1 MADRASLAT
10 RHRLIQEALTAL
22 EAAAADPASGLDSR
36 QRDLLR
42 RTHQRILRWADDA
55 ATPNSP
61 TSGLLTRS
69 QYARAAGV
77 AMQTLIDWEKTGRL
91 LPAYVNPLNRYR
103 YYSPEQVQQA
113 RSIRQR
119 RPAVP
124 RIVRPLRLAD

>member
-1 MADRASLAT
+1 MTDRAQ
-10 RHRLIQEALTAL
+10 LIQAALTAL

-55 ATPNSP
+55 AAPATSP

-77 AMQTLIDWEKTGRL
+77 AMNTLLHWELTGRL
-91 LPAYVNPLNRYR
+91 MPAYRNPLNGYR

-119 RPAVP
+119 R
-124 RIVRPLRLAD
+124 RN

>member
-1 MADRASLAT
+1 MADRPTLAT

-36 QRDLLR
+36 QRDTMR
-42 RTHQRILRWADDA
+42 RMAQRIQRWADPA
-55 ATPNSP
+55 AAPTTSA

-77 AMQTLIDWEKTGRL
+77 AMQTLIDWEKAGRL
-91 LPAYVNPLNRYR
+91 VPTYRNPLNGYR
-103 YYSPEQVQQA
+103 YYAPEQVAQA

-119 RPAVP
+119 R
-124 RIVRPLRLAD
+124 RS

>member
-1 MADRASLAT
+1 MADRAQLVQA
-10 RHRLIQEALTAL
+10 AVAAL
-22 EAAAADPASGLDSR
+22 EAAATDPASGLDNR

-42 RTHQRILRWADDA
+42 RTAQRILRWADDA
-55 ATPNSP
+55 AAPASA

-77 AMQTLIDWEKTGRL
+77 AMQTLISWEKAGRL
-91 LPAYVNPLNRYR
+91 VPAYRNPLNGYR
-103 YYSPEQVQQA
+103 YYAPEQVAQA